1 MKKLLFIFLTYFLVQ
16 QALVAQ
22 NADKFNSEA
31 NFIADLQLVYA
42 RTDNPTTKKVA
53 ADFQLTYEKL
63 NAGQKTKVFDLY
75 KNGYKR
81 GLPVSPHL
89 ETFLATILSA
99 IEIKKLSTEQLDK
112 YLEVSQLAM
121 QDYRY
126 DRTVVLNYFIAMHN
140 FFAENYIYKTK
151 FNQYQV
157 PATTPFTFG
166 YIKPVD
172 DLALKNK
179 LKEEAVQDT
188 AFEKKAAEDT
198 PVDDNNGWG
207 APTEP
212 EKLEKEDPWKIES
225 VPNSGDWG
233 NSPWGAD
240 ETAADTLSPEKK
252 AESNEDEFPSD
263 ECLAPTNDT
272 IPRDGVFLVFEKM
285 NLLIASAYDSITI
298 KEVSGVYMP
307 IKNLFTAFGGKIG
320 WTKLG
325 LDEKDVY
332 CELSVYAIN
341 LKLPVLHDNT
351 AKMTYKLR
359 LDSAVNG
366 IFEYKGVKMNSKPY
380 AEFPKFTS
388 HHSNIPVKNVAKDM
402 IYKGGF
408 SLAGKKFS
416 SKNYCGEPSTV
427 EVYKDNKLKFKA
439 LSRMEYAF
447 ADSMLFNEKASITV
461 YMTDTSTI
469 THPGVRLRYMFKTGE
484 LTARKEKHEYRYT
497 PFYDSYHKVEVQAD
511 NLKWNITADTMSLAI
526 LNAKK
531 QIPAEIRSV
540 DYYNENELFE
550 LQKLAKFH
558 PLLILGG
565 YLNREPKNGS
575 DKSKRDNERISMS
588 IYLKDVAD
596 RTGVPLKGLREIMM
610 DMHRLGFVEYDSR
623 KFKQDSKNEKHFG
636 WVKLLRKGK
645 LYIDA
650 HAKKSD
656 YDKVWLKSFMPNGKN
671 MKLDMKSNEMTVSGV
686 PFFYLKKIDGDQ
698 REERL
703 ELVEQRATKAAEDSI
718 AKLPTSEQTTLTE
731 TGKNL
736 IVDALRV
743 NETKK
748 IDLMDVS
755 VWDTLTI
762 VNPAEAASAALK
774 PKSDIKVEII
784 VEDPFHSKKEQKE
797 IARKK
802 EEQKQKEAAELAMKK
817 AKLDSIAKANPV
829 KDLRKIKSRQVI
841 IKQNREMEFNGYPV
855 SADKHIQKRDERGN
869 EKDTINNY
877 CRFYGKSFTF
887 SYQDYLIRMP
897 NADSLIFGEADNG
910 IKVTSGTFYLGH
922 PKNKSSNK
930 SYPGF
935 PKFDAEV
942 GGHIDFKSQKI
953 LDGAYDSL
961 VKFELEP
968 FTLDSMASSDPEN
981 ENLMGMF
988 ESNGI
993 FPNFRDT
1000 IKLGK
1005 YEDIS
1010 LDPKDAAKNK
1020 KRQKT
1025 KSFGF
1030 THWKG
1035 ENKDYPKGF
1044 PLYRK
1049 TNAIFEGDVHL
1060 QGNNGIRGDG
1070 EIRYLTAKL
1079 YSNDFIYYEDS
1090 VVTFGK
1096 RSSYKVVSNG
1106 TIQDT
1111 TFTFAGESLQT
1122 TYPDVR
1128 MKFYGMQWLFE
1139 RDKKDDTKILRD
1151 SMLLKSNEGLPFEM
1165 YYKHPN
1171 PEQQGTFQGTLSLTD
1186 RALRGSGQFDNKNST
1201 AESKAFLF
1209 ANNKYNSRNTFFVI
1223 KRPIVKGEAE
1233 AANKTALRDNAVE
1246 ATNVKVDYEFDAGLS
1261 DEEQTGH
1268 AVIEVEQKG
1277 QQSFVFPDAKY
1288 KTSLGRADWFFAE
1301 KVFTMRLPEG
1311 GKLEDAVF
1319 SSTHLS
1325 PKDNISFEGG
1335 NAVYNLS
1342 NYELQVGSV
1351 PYIYSMHAR
1360 IIPVNGDVRIKKGAK
1375 MEPLEN
1381 AMVELL
1387 ANKTDNDTVVHH
1399 TLYNCSIEI
1408 VSRNKF
1414 KGKGIYK
1421 YTNDAKELYNIA
1433 FNSFETIGRRSE
1445 DDTIRIVDARTKIV
1459 EKDKFM
1465 KQAGVQF
1472 RGDVELRADSINLIF
1487 KGEIKFI
1494 DEPNSSWFPLESSG
1508 GAIAVKGV
1516 EEVDGK
1522 LYGTGI
1528 FLHDENKTLKT
1539 AFKSEI
1545 AKDDKP
1551 IFQSNGVFRKDESG
1565 DLVIE
1570 PLERQRIDAEKPHLK
1585 YTGNNFIYNSKTGKA
1600 HFDGLLDL
1608 IKQRGNGFEFK
1619 TIGIGSVDIT
1629 KKQYQIS
1636 TMIALTIPEVKGAAF
1651 KKMGDDVA
1659 KFIKN
1664 TDPRYIA
1671 RPNDST
1677 LYKMSHLVPADK
1689 FDDYYKDVSRGKA
1702 EYSDYLDNSL
1712 VLTHVNLYWSDA
1724 HKAFYSK
1731 GKIGLGSIF
1740 KEETNIWVDG
1750 FVEIPFD
1757 AQNPKNQYINVYLEL
1772 SKNKWF
1778 FFTQRGDDLKMLA
1791 SDVPASEGT
1800 NDYGTPEFNTEI
1812 GNPKSKDKFKLADA
1826 TEKAR
1831 FRSSFRLNYL
1841 GDNTPEPEPEK
1852 KEDEEKTIEDEKKEE
1867 KDDKEKKKGGGK

>member
-1 MKKLLFIFLTYFLVQ
+1 MKKQLLFLLLCLLTLHKGF
-16 QALVAQ
+16 AQ
-22 NADKFNSEA
+22 TADKFNSEA
-31 NFIADLQLVYA
+31 NFLTDLQFVYA
-42 RTDNPTTKKVA
+42 KTDNAITKKVA
-53 ADFQLTYEKL
+53 ADFQAAYDKL
-63 NAGQKTKVFDLY
+63 SATQKTNVFKLY
-75 KNGYKR
+75 QNGYKR
-81 GLPVSPHL
+81 SLPVSPHL
-89 ETFLATILSA
+89 ETFLASVLAATEIRKLSA
-99 IEIKKLSTEQLDK
+99 EQFDK

-121 QDYRY
+121 QDYKF
-126 DRTVVLNYFIAMHN
+126 DRTIALNYFLAMQH
-140 FFAENYIYKTK
+140 FFAENYLYKSR

-157 PATTPFTFG
+157 PATVPFTFG
-166 YIKPVD
+166 YIKPTD
-172 DLALKNK
+172 DLALKNQM
-179 LKEEAVQDT
+179 KEAAAQDT
-188 AFEKKAAEDT
+188 TFEKKAAEDT
-198 PVDDNNGWG
+198 PPADDNNGWG
-207 APTEP
+207 APSEP
-212 EKLEKEDPWKIES
+212 EKVDKEDPWKVET
-225 VPNSGDWG
+225 VPTNPDDWG
-233 NSPWGAD
+233 SNPWGSD
-240 ETAADTLSPEKK
+240 ETEENKTNEAEKT
-252 AESNEDEFPSD
+252 ETNETEFPTD
-263 ECLAPTNDT
+263 ECLAPANDT
-272 IPRDGVFLVFEKM
+272 IPREGVFLIFEKM
-285 NLLIASAYDSITI
+285 DLLIASAYDSVTI
-298 KEVSGVYMP
+298 KEMTGVYMP
-307 IKNLFTAFGGKIG
+307 IKNHLTAIGGKIG
-320 WTKLG
+320 WLRLG
-325 LDEKDVY
+325 LNEKEVFA
-332 CELSVYAIN
+332 ELSAFPIN
-341 LKLPVLHDNT
+341 LRLPQLLDNS
-351 AKMTYKLR
+351 AKMTYTSR
-359 LDSAVNG
+359 LDSAVKG

-388 HHSNIPVKNVAKDM
+388 HHGNISVKNVVKDM
-402 IYKGGF
+402 TYKGGF

-416 SKNYCGEPSTV
+416 SKNYCGEPTVV
-427 EVYKDNKLKFKA
+427 EVFKEGKIKFRA
-439 LSRMEYAF
+439 SSRYEYDLT
-447 ADSMLFNEKASITV
+447 DSMLFNPQASIIV
-461 YMTDTSTI
+461 YLTDTSTI
-469 THPGVRLRYMFKTGE
+469 SHPGVRLRYHFKTGE
-484 LTARKEKHEYRYT
+484 LTARKEKNEYRYT

-511 NLKWNITADTMSLAI
+511 NLKWNTAADTLLLAI

-540 DYYNENELFE
+540 DYYNENELYE

-565 YLNREPKNGS
+565 YMNREPKNGG
-575 DKSKRDNERISMS
+575 DKNKRDTERQKME
-588 IYLKDVAD
+588 IYLKDVSD
-596 RTGVPLKGLREIMM
+596 HTKVPLKGIREIMM

-623 KFKQDSKNEKHFG
+623 RFKTEKDGSRHYG

-671 MKLDMKSNEMTVSGV
+671 AKLDLKSNEITVSGV
-686 PFFYLKKIDGDQ
+686 PFFYLKKVDGDQ

-703 ELVEQRATKAAEDSI
+703 ELVEQKALKAAEDSI
-718 AKLPTSEQTTLTE
+718 AKLPTADQAGLTE
-731 TGKNL
+731 VGKNL

-762 VNPAEAASAALK
+762 VNPAAEASAALK
-774 PKSDIKVEII
+774 PASDIKVETI
-784 VEDPFHSKKEQKE
+784 VEDPFHNKKEQKE

-802 EEQKQKEAAELAMKK
+802 EEKKQKEAAELAKKK
-817 AKLDSIAKANPV
+817 AALDSIAKANPV

-841 IKQNREMEFNGYPV
+841 IKENREMEFNGYPV
-855 SADKHIQKRDERGN
+855 SADKHVQKTGENGTK
-869 EKDTINNY
+869 KDTIDNY

-897 NADSLIFGEADNG
+897 NADSLLFGGADNG

-968 FTLDSMASSDPEN
+968 FTLDSMASSEPEN

-988 ESNGI
+988 QSNGI
-993 FPNFRDT
+993 FPDFRDT

-1005 YEDIS
+1005 FEDVS
-1010 LDPKDAAKNK
+1010 LDPKEAKKNK
-1020 KRQKT
+1020 QKQKT

-1035 ENKDYPKGF
+1035 ENQEYPKGF
-1044 PLYRK
+1044 PIYRK
-1049 TNAIFEGDVHL
+1049 NNAVFEGDVHL
-1060 QGNNGIRGDG
+1060 AGNNGIRGDG

-1090 VVTFGK
+1090 VTVFGK
-1096 RSSYKVVSNG
+1096 RASQRVLSSG
-1106 TIQDT
+1106 TIADT
-1111 TFTFAGESLQT
+1111 TFTYAGENTKT

-1128 MKFYGMQWLFE
+1128 MRFFGMQWLFE
-1139 RDKKDDTKILRD
+1139 RDKETKKQIVQD
-1151 SMLLKSNEGLPFEM
+1151 SMLLRTDGGTPFEM

-1171 PEQQGTFQGTLSLTD
+1171 PDQQGKFQGVLSLTD
-1186 RALRGSGQFDNKNST
+1186 RALRGTGQFDNKNST
-1201 AESKAFLF
+1201 AESKEFLF
-1209 ANNKYNSRNTFFVI
+1209 ENHKYNARHTFFVI
-1223 KRPIVKGEAE
+1223 KKPQT
-1233 AANKTALRDNAVE
+1233 NKTDDNEDKAAARLNAVE
-1246 ATNVKVDYEFDAGLS
+1246 ATNVKVDYEFDAGLEE
-1261 DEEQTGH
+1261 DEQTGH
-1268 AVIEVEQKG
+1268 ATIETEVAK
-1277 QQSFVFPDAKY
+1277 QQSFTFPDARY

-1301 KVFTMRLPEG
+1301 KVLTMRLPEG
-1311 GKLEDAVF
+1311 GRLEDAVF
-1319 SSTHLS
+1319 TSTHLS
-1325 PKDNISFEGG
+1325 PKDNLSFEGG
-1335 NAVYNLS
+1335 NAVYNLN
-1342 NYELQVGSV
+1342 NYELSVGSV

-1360 IIPVNGDVRIKKGAK
+1360 IIPYNGDVKIKKGAK
-1375 MEPLEN
+1375 MEPMEN

-1387 ANKTDNDTVVHH
+1387 ANKTENDTVSYHQ
-1399 TLYNCSIEI
+1399 LFNCSIEI
-1408 VSRNKF
+1408 INRNKF
-1414 KGKGIYK
+1414 KGKGIHK
-1421 YTNDAKELYNIA
+1421 YTNDAKETFNIA

-1445 DDTIRIVDARTKIV
+1445 DDSVQIVYASTKIV

-1472 RGDVELRADSINLIF
+1472 RGEVILRADSTELIF
-1487 KGEIKFI
+1487 KGEIKFV

-1508 GAIAVKGV
+1508 GAIAVKGM

-1522 LYGTGI
+1522 MYGTGI

-1539 AFKSEI
+1539 AFKTEI
-1545 AKDDKP
+1545 SKDDKP

-1565 DLVIE
+1565 DLIIE
-1570 PLERQRIDAEKPHLK
+1570 PEARQKPDPEKPHLK

-1600 HFDGLLDL
+1600 HFDGLIEL

-1619 TIGIGSVDIT
+1619 TIGIGNVDIT
-1629 KKQYQIS
+1629 KKHYQIN
-1636 TMIALTIPEVKGAAF
+1636 TLIALTIPEVKGNAF
-1651 KKMGDDVA
+1651 KKMGDDIT

-1664 TDPRYIA
+1664 TDPRYIPRA
-1671 RPNDST
+1671 NDST
-1677 LYKMSHLVPADK
+1677 LYKMSHLIGEK
-1689 FDDYYKDVSRGKA
+1689 FASYYKDVSKGKA

-1712 VLTHVNLYWSDA
+1712 VLSHVDLHWSET

-1740 KEETNIWVDG
+1740 KEEVGIWVDG

-1757 AQNPKNQYINVYLEL
+1757 AQNPKNQQINIYLEL

-1778 FFTQRGDDLKMLA
+1778 FITQRGDDLKMLA
-1791 SDVPASEGT
+1791 SDVPPSEGT
-1800 NDYGTPEFNTEI
+1800 NDYGTPEFNVEV
-1812 GNPKSKDKFKLADA
+1812 GNPKSKDKFKIADA

-1852 KEDEEKTIEDEKKEE
+1852 KEDEEKTIEDEKKDE
-1867 KDDKEKKKGGGK
+1867 KDEKEKKGGGF